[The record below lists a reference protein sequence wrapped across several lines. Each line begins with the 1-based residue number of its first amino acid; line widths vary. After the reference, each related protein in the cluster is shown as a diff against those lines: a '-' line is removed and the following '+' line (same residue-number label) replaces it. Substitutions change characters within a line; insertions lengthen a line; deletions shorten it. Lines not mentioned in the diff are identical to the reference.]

1 MNDTSRISNSRSVH
15 GLRPSTLSSPSYG
28 VSPRIALSAVVLP
41 APLGPM
47 SPRMRPASTRRSIP
61 STATVVPNAFRKP
74 RASMHAM
81 ASAILLGRLRFGGI
95 RLEVIHRR
103 PMCCA
108 VHQFFLL
115 QAEPLNGRADPRP
128 FFAKKL
134 LPFAL
139 QQQIAR
145 TGIDEHAEASLGF
158 DKPLVD

>member
-47 SPRMRPASTRRSIP
+47 SPRMRPASTRKSMP

-81 ASAILLGRLRFGGI
+81 ASALLLGRLRFGGL
-95 RLEVIHRR
+95 RLWVIHRR
-103 PMCCA
+103 PMGCA
-108 VHQFFLL
+108 VHQFFRL
-115 QAEPLNGRADPRP
+115 QAEPLDGRADPRP

-134 LPFAL
+134 LSFACE
-139 QQQIAR
+139 QNTACA
-145 TGIDEHAEASLGF
+145 GIDEHAQPSSA
-158 DKPLVD
+158 